1 MFDYQFLV
9 EVLIGGLLSGVMYSL
24 VAIGFVLIYKT
35 SGVLNFAQGAMLL
48 FAALTFVS
56 LVERGAPFFAALA
69 ATLVIMVVLGIA
81 TERAVLRPLVNQPP
95 ITLFMATLGLSYV
108 IEGTAQLLW
117 GTQVHGLDI
126 GISDVPFEV
135 AGVLISRFDLFAAA
149 VAGSLVA
156 LFALFFR
163 YTRTGLSFRAVA
175 DDQFAALAVG
185 LRLPR
190 VWAAVWTVAGIVAL
204 VGGLLWGARL
214 GVQFS
219 LSLVVLKAL
228 PVLVLGGF
236 DSIAGAIVGGLLVG
250 AIEKLAE
257 VYVGPSF
264 GGGIEAWA
272 AYVAALALLLI
283 RPSGLFGQKLVEGV
297 RHAGPHS
304 CQIELVL
311 RRDPVDRPRDCGCVR
326 HRSARGVG
334 LSARRRAHAIPGAVA
349 CCCRAQRLDRLC
361 RAGLARLGRLPRC
374 RRLRRVQSSFSC
386 PRIAA
391 AHRSGAGRGCRSR
404 HRHRIR
410 AAEPAVARV
419 LSRGID
425 ARRAVLRAVGAD
437 QIQLVLQ
444 RQSIWGD

>member
-1 MFDYQFLV
+1 MFDYQFFI
-9 EVLIGGLLSGVMYSL
+9 EVLVGGLLSGVMYSL

-56 LVERGAPFFAALA
+56 LIERGISFPVAFLITLAIMVALGVSVER
-69 ATLVIMVVLGIA
+69 T
-81 TERAVLRPLVNQPP
+81 VLRPLVNQPP

-108 IEGTAQLLW
+108 IEGAAQLLW

-126 GISDVPFEV
+126 GISDVPLDI
-135 AGVLISRFDLFAAA
+135 AGVFISRFDLFAAA

-175 DDQFAALAVG
+175 DDPFAALAVG

-190 VWAAVWTVAGIVAL
+190 VWASVWTASGIVAL
-204 VGGLLWGARL
+204 VAGLLWGARL

-236 DSIAGAIVGGLLVG
+236 DSIAGAIIGGLLIG

-257 VYVGPSF
+257 VYVGPLF

-272 AYVAALALLLI
+272 AYVVALVLLLV
-283 RPSGLFGQKLVEGV
+283 RPSGLFGQKLVE
-297 RHAGPHS
+297 
-304 CQIELVL
+304 
-311 RRDPVDRPRDCGCVR
+311 
-326 HRSARGVG
+326 
-334 LSARRRAHAIPGAVA
+334 
-349 CCCRAQRLDRLC
+349 
-361 RAGLARLGRLPRC
+361 
-374 RRLRRVQSSFSC
+374 RV
-386 PRIAA
+386 
-391 AHRSGAGRGCRSR
+391 
-404 HRHRIR
+404 
-410 AAEPAVARV
+410 
-419 LSRGID
+419 
-425 ARRAVLRAVGAD
+425 
-437 QIQLVLQ
+437 
-444 RQSIWGD
+444 